1 MPKESQNYHYKLNY
15 MLNFLNFALKFIII
29 FIVIVVFFT
38 FSTLWYFSVG
48 LPDYKK
54 LSNYQPPISSRV
66 YSNDRKLIAEYA
78 IEKRLFIPYDSIPE
92 KVIHSFLSAEDKN
105 FFSHPGIDAKG
116 ILRAVINN
124 LKNITQNKRL
134 EGASTITQQVA
145 KNFLLTN
152 EVSLKRKI
160 KEAILAFRIERAY
173 TKKRILELYLNQ
185 IYLGQGT
192 YGIAAASLEY
202 FDKSIKDL
210 NYSEAALLAAL
221 PKAPSKY
228 NPYKYPEVAK
238 FRRNLV
244 IQNLADNNFISK
256 RELEKLKD
264 SKLNLKKRKIEIVN
278 EANSYTEEVRRKVKN
293 IYGFEKLYSQG
304 LSISTPLNIRY
315 QIQALKSL
323 RKGIEDFDQR
333 RGWRGAITNKIKN
346 KNWKNKILQYKLD
359 PTLQWNIAE
368 IVSINDSQINFRII
382 NEDRKD
388 SEGVLLLKD
397 LKWTL
402 RFKKSIQDVHKVGD
416 IIFVKKI
423 KNKWVIKQYPK
434 VNGGI
439 VALDPFNGD
448 VLALVGGFNF
458 KTSEFNRATQAKR
471 QPGSAFKPI
480 VYAAALENGF
490 SPNSIILDAPF
501 VESQGVG
508 LKNWKPE
515 NYGKKFYGPSTFRK
529 GIEYSRNLMTV
540 RIAKILGLQE
550 ILRLSKE
557 LNIYDE
563 IPELLSVSLGAAE
576 TTLINLTSA
585 YAPFVNGG
593 KKIKPKLISRIQDR
607 RGKTIFK
614 EEDRECVGCDKFVGD
629 ETALPKIQNTNKK
642 IISKETAYQMTSIL
656 QGAVERGTAKKLK
669 SLKVPLAGKTGT
681 TNDNYDAWFIGYS
694 SNLLIGVYVGY
705 DNPKTLG
712 KNETG
717 SKAALPIFKDFIENA
732 LYKEDF
738 KDFKIP
744 ENIYL
749 TSLNYDTG
757 LKSTS
762 GDKKSIIEAL
772 KLRDINNI
780 DNKKLI
786 LNKENDK
793 LIIFRQFY

>member
-1 MPKESQNYHYKLNY
+1 MLNY
-15 MLNFLNFALKFIII
+15 LNFSLKFVII
-29 FIVIVVFFT
+29 FFVILILFV

-66 YSNDRKLIAEYA
+66 YSEDSKLIAEFA
-78 IEKRLFIPYDSIPE
+78 LEKRLFIPYESIPE
-92 KVIHSFLSAEDKN
+92 KVVNAFLSAEDKN

-116 ILRAVINN
+116 ILRAVI
-124 LKNITQNKRL
+124 KNIKNISQNKRL

-152 EVSLKRKI
+152 EVSMKRKI

-173 TKKRILELYLNQ
+173 TKERILELYLNQ

-202 FDKSIKDL
+202 FDKSIKEL

-244 IQNLADNNFISK
+244 LDNLRENNFIT
-256 RELEKLKD
+256 EKEFKTLKD
-264 SKLNLKKRKIEIVN
+264 SNLKLKKRKIEIVN
-278 EANSYTEEVRRKVKN
+278 EANSYTEEVRRTAKN

-304 LSISTPLNIRY
+304 LNISTPLKIKY

-323 RKGIEDFDQR
+323 RKGIEDYDKR
-333 RGWRGAITNKIKN
+333 RGWRGPIVNKIKN
-346 KNWKNKILQYKLD
+346 KKWENVISKFKLD
-359 PTLQWNIAE
+359 PTLNWNLAE
-368 IVSINDSQINFRII
+368 IISTNDNEIKFKII
-382 NEDRKD
+382 DNKTENL
-388 SEGVLLLKD
+388 EGKLFLKNI
-397 LKWTL
+397 KWTIP
-402 RFKKSIQDVHKVGD
+402 KKKNIRDIHKIGD
-416 IIFVKKI
+416 IIYI
-423 KNKWVIKQYPK
+423 KREKNFWHIKQYPR

-439 VALDPFNGD
+439 VILEPFTGD

-458 KTSEFNRATQAKR
+458 KSSEFNRVTQAKR

-490 SPNSIILDAPF
+490 APNTIILDAPF

-540 RIAKILGLQE
+540 RIAKILGLDE
-550 ILRLSKE
+550 ILSLSKK

-576 TTLINLTSA
+576 TTLLNLTSA

-593 KKIKPKLISRIQDR
+593 HKIEPKLISRIQDR
-607 RGKTIFK
+607 RGKTIFQEK
-614 EEDRECVGCDKFVGD
+614 NMKCIGCDNFINEDIKF
-629 ETALPKIQNTNKK
+629 PKIENSNEK
-642 IISKETAYQMTSIL
+642 IISEETAYQMTSIL
-656 QGAVERGTAKKLK
+656 QGAVKRGTAKKLR

-681 TNDNYDAWFIGYS
+681 TNDNYDAWFIGFS
-694 SNLLIGVYVGY
+694 SDLVIGVYIGY
-705 DNPKTLG
+705 DNPKSLG
-712 KNETG
+712 KYETG
-717 SKAALPIFKDFIENA
+717 SKAALPIFKDFVEKA

-738 KDFKIP
+738 REFEIP
-744 ENIYL
+744 ENVYL

-757 LKSTS
+757 NKSS
-762 GDKKSIIEAL
+762 LGEKNSIIEAL

-780 DNKKLI
+780 DNNILI
-786 LNKENDK
+786 PTNGRDK
-793 LIIFRQFY
+793 TIKFRQFY

>member
-1 MPKESQNYHYKLNY
+1 
-15 MLNFLNFALKFIII
+15 MLDFLNFSIKFIII
-29 FIVIVVFFT
+29 FVVVIILFI
-38 FSTLWYFSVG
+38 FSTLWYFSIG

-54 LSNYQPPISSRV
+54 LSNYKPPISSRV
-66 YSNDRKLIAEYA
+66 YSEDNKLIAEYA
-78 IEKRLFIPYDSIPE
+78 LEKRLFIPFDSIPE
-92 KVIHSFLSAEDKN
+92 KVINSFLSAEDKN
-105 FFSHPGIDAKG
+105 FFKHPGIDAKG

-124 LKNITQNKRL
+124 IKNITQNKRL

-210 NYSEAALLAAL
+210 NYSESALLAAL

-228 NPYKYPEVAK
+228 NPFKYPDLAK
-238 FRRNLV
+238 LRRNLV
-244 IQNLADNNFISK
+244 LENLADNNFISDK
-256 RELEKLKD
+256 QLKEFKISKLK
-264 SKLNLKKRKIEIVN
+264 LKKRKIEIIN
-278 EANSYTEEVRRKVKN
+278 EANSYTEEVRRIAKN

-304 LSISTPLNIRY
+304 LSISTPLNINF
-315 QIQALKSL
+315 QTQALKSL
-323 RKGIEDFDQR
+323 RKGIEEYDRR
-333 RGWRGAITNKIKN
+333 RGWRGPITNKIKN
-346 KNWKNKILQYKLD
+346 KNWENKISNYKLD
-359 PTLQWNIAE
+359 PTLNWHVAELVSVDEKELRFITIDKKEKTHEGIIYPRNI
-368 IVSINDSQINFRII
+368 
-382 NEDRKD
+382 
-388 SEGVLLLKD
+388 
-397 LKWTL
+397 KWTL
-402 RFKKSIQDVHKVGD
+402 RQNKNLDDVYKVGD
-416 IIFVKKI
+416 ILFVKKE
-423 KNKWVIKQYPK
+423 KNIWKIKQYPT

-439 VALDPFNGD
+439 VILDPFKGD

-458 KTSEFNRATQAKR
+458 KTSEFNRVTQAKR

-490 SPNSIILDAPF
+490 APNSIILDAPF
-501 VESQGVG
+501 VRSQGVG

-515 NYGKKFYGPSTFRK
+515 NYGKKFYGPSTLRK

-540 RIAKILGLQE
+540 RIAQTLGIDE
-550 ILRLSKE
+550 ILKLSKE
-557 LNIYDE
+557 LNIYED

-576 TTLINLTSA
+576 TTLLNLTSA

-593 KKIKPKLISRIQDR
+593 KKINPKLISRIQDR
-607 RGKTIFK
+607 RGKTIFLEK
-614 EEDRECVGCDKFVGD
+614 DRKCIGCDKFINND
-629 ETALPKIQNTNKK
+629 AEFPKIESTNKK
-642 IISKETAYQMTSIL
+642 ILSEETAYQMTSML
-656 QGAVERGTAKKLK
+656 RGTVERGTAKKLK

-681 TNDNYDAWFIGYS
+681 TNDNFDAWFIGFS
-694 SNLLIGVYVGY
+694 SNLVIGVYVGY

-717 SKAALPIFKDFIENA
+717 SKAALPIFKDFVENA
-732 LYKEDF
+732 LFKEDF
-738 KDFKIP
+738 NDFEIP

-757 LKSTS
+757 LKSVT
-762 GDKKSIIEAL
+762 GEKNSIIEAL
-772 KLRDINNI
+772 KQEDINNI
-780 DNKKLI
+780 NNKKVI
-786 LNKENDK
+786 SIAGSDK
-793 LIIFRQFY
+793 VIKLRQFY